1 MRSSAWFCSRVA
13 AWPMSED
20 RSAAFLLR
28 LFPAEWRSR
37 YEDEFRELL
46 GQTGISAGV
55 AFDVLVS
62 AVDARLHPSTN
73 MRMPLMIDRLR
84 HHELVIFV
92 CWVIL
97 AVAGSGFAKLTEDP
111 LLNPRF
117 LDAMVPDLAYDV
129 VFIGALVSL
138 VGLLIA
144 GVPIAAA
151 IAIDAFRQRRWS
163 QLALLATPVVAVLAW
178 LGVTAAITSIPFS
191 ITDDVPRALMLGV
204 WLGAGFVAVA
214 VSCIALGVAARI
226 STIDASMYRR
236 AVKPALIAVTGM
248 VLVTI
253 ALIAW
258 GVALFVVNP
267 YDFFGFSGLLATSTA
282 LTWGLLSI
290 AAAAATVG
298 ALRAASQLRTVSAKA
313 A

>member
-1 MRSSAWFCSRVA
+1 
-13 AWPMSED
+13 MSED

-37 YEDEFRELL
+37 YGDEFRELL

-55 AFDVLVS
+55 AFDVLVC

-73 MRMPLMIDRLR
+73 MRMPLMIERLR

-92 CWVIL
+92 CWVIV

-111 LLNPRF
+111 PLNPRF
-117 LDAMVPDLAYDV
+117 LDALIPGLAYDIV
-129 VFIGALVSL
+129 LVGALVSL

-144 GVPIAAA
+144 GLPIAAA
-151 IAIDAFRQRRWS
+151 IAIDAIRRRGWS
-163 QLALLATPVVAVLAW
+163 QLALLATPGVAVLAW
-178 LGVTAAITSIPFS
+178 FGVTAAIAGVPFS
-191 ITDDVPRALMLGV
+191 VADDVPKTLMLGV
-204 WLGAGFVAVA
+204 WLGAGFLAVA
-214 VSCIALGVAARI
+214 VSCIALGVAARN
-226 STIDASMYRR
+226 STIDARMYRR
-236 AVKPALIAVTGM
+236 AVNPARIAVAGM
-248 VLVTI
+248 VGVTV

-258 GVALFVVNP
+258 GFALFVGDP

-282 LTWGLLSI
+282 LSWGLLAI
-290 AAAAATVG
+290 AAAAATLV
-298 ALRAASQLRTVSAKA
+298 ALRAASQLRTETAKA

>member
-1 MRSSAWFCSRVA
+1 
-13 AWPMSED
+13 MSEN

-55 AFDVLVS
+55 AFDVLVC

-73 MRMPLMIDRLR
+73 MRMPLMIERLR

-92 CWVIL
+92 CWVIV

-111 LLNPRF
+111 PLNPLY
-117 LDAMVPDLAYDV
+117 LDAFIPRLAYDI
-129 VFIGALVSL
+129 VFIGALVSI

-144 GVPIAAA
+144 GVPIAVA
-151 IAIDAFRQRRWS
+151 IAIDAFRRRRWS
-163 QLALLATPVVAVLAW
+163 QLFLLATPAVALLAWFVVTVAVT
-178 LGVTAAITSIPFS
+178 GIPFS
-191 ITDDVPRALMLGV
+191 LTDDVPKALMLGV
-204 WLGAGFVAVA
+204 WLGAGLLAVA
-214 VSCIALGVAARI
+214 VSCIALGVAARN

-236 AVKPALIAVTGM
+236 AVNPARLAVTGM
-248 VLVTI
+248 VVVTS

-258 GVALFVVNP
+258 GLALFVGNP
-267 YDFFGFSGLLATSTA
+267 YDFFSFSGLLATSTA
-282 LTWGLLSI
+282 LSWALLAI
-290 AAAAATVG
+290 AAAAATLF
-298 ALRAASQLRTVSAKA
+298 ALRAAAQLPAETAKGA
-313 A
+313 SSTPSRHRF